1 MWLNVDVGIQLRWAT
16 VIGFILLYTKVPR
29 RWRTWARST
38 EVSCMDSVGLEACRH
53 GRVP

>member
-16 VIGFILLYTKVPR
+16 VIGFILLHTKVPR
-29 RWRTWARST
+29 RLRTWARST
-38 EVSCMDSVGLEACRH
+38 EVSCIGLEACRH